1 MLQDIRSKREKKYPV
16 EFDKEIIITGSVP
29 MLMKTD
35 NFVFALDI
43 GTRTVIGII
52 ALVEEENLK
61 ILAQSITEH
70 QSRAVFDG
78 QIHDV
83 MKVAQAV
90 KKIKNELEEKIGFPL
105 KEVSIAAAGRS
116 LKTISA
122 HYEKEIDG
130 DVEIEPAVCKTLEM
144 EAVKSA
150 YQLMR
155 EEKSAAEE
163 EVYLCVGYTVVNYYL
178 NGYTITNLLG
188 HSGKKIAVDILA
200 TFLPNSVVS
209 SLNSVLEKVDLEPI
223 SLTLEPIAAS
233 RAIVPDSFR
242 LLNIA
247 LLDIGAG
254 TSDIAI
260 AQDGSIVAYGMV
272 PIAGDEITEA
282 LSELCLADFNT
293 ADYIKR
299 EICKGEEISF
309 KDIMGNE
316 RTVSCQQLL
325 EELDPFLEDIT
336 DRISQE
342 IIRLNGNKA
351 PKSVLCVGGG
361 GQVPRFTEKIAGKL
375 GLSADRVGLRS
386 RNAIPGIITDDNELS
401 GPEGVTVVGIAQV
414 AIDNLGQN
422 FITVNINDNDYKLF
436 NSRELT
442 VFDALGRIDYNI
454 GDLVGRTGKDLRFYL
469 NNERQVFFG
478 GLSEPAK
485 ILINGQ
491 QASLKSVLANG
502 DRIIIQKAFRGHD
515 AKITAGGLLADQPKA
530 VCLVNNCQVG
540 LSYEIS
546 EGDKVEIVM
555 DPKDKETSLSVVK
568 VNEIAPAFREDF
580 FSDPAVSG
588 KNITVKINNEEY
600 VLTGR
605 KDYIFIDIF
614 NHIAIEKLKL
624 AGGSKIG
631 LLINGKK
638 AGYTDRVEDG
648 DIIEIE
654 GYINS

>member
-1 MLQDIRSKREKKYPV
+1 
-16 EFDKEIIITGSVP
+16 

-35 NFVFALDI
+35 KFVFALDI

-52 ALVEEENLK
+52 AQIEEENLK
-61 ILAQSITEH
+61 IVAQSITEH

-83 MKVAQAV
+83 LKVAQAV
-90 KKIKNELEEKIGFPL
+90 KKIKNELEEKIGFSL
-105 KEVSIAAAGRS
+105 REVSIAAAGRS

-122 HYEKEIDG
+122 HYEKEIDE
-130 DVEIEPAVCKTLEM
+130 DSEIEPTVCKTLEM

-150 YQLMR
+150 YQLLK
-155 EEKSAAEE
+155 EEKTAGEE

-200 TFLPNSVVS
+200 TFLPNSVVN
-209 SLNSVLEKVDLEPI
+209 SLNSVLEKVDLYPI

-233 RAIVPDSFR
+233 RAIVPESFR

-260 AQDGSIVAYGMV
+260 AKDGSIVAYGMV

-282 LSELCLADFNT
+282 LSDLCLADFNT

-299 EICKGEEISF
+299 EIYRGNDISF
-309 KDIMGNE
+309 KDILGNE
-316 RTVSCQQLL
+316 KTVSCKQLL
-325 EELDPFLEDIT
+325 EELDPFLEEIT
-336 DRISQE
+336 DKISQE
-342 IIRLNGNKA
+342 IIRLNGNKR

-361 GQVPRFTEKIAGKL
+361 GQVPKFTEKIAAKL
-375 GLSADRVGLRS
+375 GLSADRVGLKS
-386 RNAIPGIITDDNELS
+386 RNAIPGIITDENELS

-422 FITVNINDNDYKLF
+422 FITVNINGNEYKLF

-478 GLSEPAK
+478 ELSEPAK
-485 ILINGQ
+485 ILINDQ
-491 QASLKSVLANG
+491 QASLKSVLNNG
-502 DRIIIQKAFRGHD
+502 DRIVIQKAIRGLD
-515 AKITAGGLLADQPKA
+515 AEITVDSLMADYSA
-530 VCLVNNCQVG
+530 AACLVNGCEVD
-540 LSYEIS
+540 LSREIS
-546 EGDKVEIVM
+546 EGDRVEIVTAAKYEEGSM
-555 DPKDKETSLSVVK
+555 TAVK
-568 VNEIAPAFREDF
+568 VKDTLTNFQEAP
-580 FSDPAVSG
+580 FSGQAIFE
-588 KNITVKINNEEY
+588 KNITVKINGEEY
-600 VLTGR
+600 QLTGR
-605 KDYIFIDIF
+605 KEYMFIDIF
-614 NHIAIEKLKL
+614 NHIEIEKLRL
-624 AGGSKIG
+624 AGGSKIK

-654 GYINS
+654 GFIDS